1 MPNRS
6 RHRQEKASAA
16 EASGGLAPEA
26 LLAAVVDS
34 SSDAI
39 ITKGLDGKILT
50 WNAAAVRL
58 YGFSAQE
65 AIGRPITIIVP
76 SEQAADVWMILRRIS
91 NGERV
96 EHYETVRCHKDGS
109 RIDVSLTVSPVI
121 AADGEVV
128 AASVITRDISQR
140 LRDEEAARESNQ
152 VLQSLLMEMPLYA
165 VITASDRRIR
175 FCNSSLASLAGE
187 EPARL
192 VGRVWDEVF
201 GTSPADERAWDRLDG
216 GAVTPH
222 YDGQIRAGNGEVRDV
237 AWSNVAVDRRAGH
250 LLASMGLDVT
260 ASKAAA
266 DELARATA
274 DRDSLMDAVLEAEID
289 ERARLAEA
297 LHDDTVQA
305 LTATLFQL
313 DSALAGALDD
323 RPVRRARDTLSDTLG
338 RVRRLMFELRPRVL
352 DEDGLAA
359 ALRLLAA
366 EAAADAGFT
375 VEVSAPDGRFSRAVE
390 ELVYRTVREAVLN
403 SVRHSGAGTVRI
415 TVVEQPGE
423 LHGTVAD
430 DGVGFDLVS
439 VGSRSDA
446 NLHIGLA
453 AMAERVRLAR
463 GELEVASAPGAGT
476 TIRFTI
482 PEG

>member
-1 MPNRS
+1 MP
-6 RHRQEKASAA
+6 
-16 EASGGLAPEA
+16 GGLAPVA

-50 WNAAAVRL
+50 WNPAAERL
-58 YGFSAQE
+58 YGFSAEE

-76 SEQAADVWMILRRIS
+76 AEQAADVWMLLRRIS
-91 NGERV
+91 KGERV
-96 EHYETVRCHKDGS
+96 EHHETVRRHKDGS
-109 RIDVSLTVSPVI
+109 HVDVSLTVSPVI
-121 AADGEVV
+121 APAGEVV
-128 AASVITRDISQR
+128 AVSVIARDISQR
-140 LRDEEAARESNQ
+140 LRDEESARESNQ

-165 VITASDRRIR
+165 VITSSDRRIH

-192 VGRVWDEVF
+192 VGRVWGEVF
-201 GTSPADERAWDRLDG
+201 GTFPADEQAWDRLDDG
-216 GAVTPH
+216 EVTPH
-222 YDGQIRAGNGEVRDV
+222 YDGQIRVGNGDVLDV
-237 AWSNVAVDRRAGH
+237 AWSNVAVGQRAGH

-260 ASKAAA
+260 AGKAAA

-274 DRDSLMDAVLEAEID
+274 DRDSLIDAVLAAETD

-313 DSALAGALDD
+313 DSALAGPLDS
-323 RPVRRARDTLSDTLG
+323 RPLQRARDTLSDTLG

-352 DEDGLAA
+352 YEDGLAA
-359 ALRLLAA
+359 ALQLLAR
-366 EAAADAGFT
+366 EAAADAGFAA
-375 VEVSAPDGRFSRAVE
+375 EVSVPDRRFSRAVE

-403 SVRHSGAGTVRI
+403 CVRHSAASTVWI

-423 LHGTVAD
+423 LHGTVVD
-430 DGVGFDLVS
+430 DGVGFDLES

-446 NLHIGLA
+446 NLHIGMA

-463 GELEVASAPGAGT
+463 GDLEVASAPSAGT
-476 TIRFTI
+476 TVRFTV
-482 PEG
+482 PM